1 MKRNPNLTKTNLN
14 HQLNIIETRVGS
26 RLAAA
31 YQLHPALVTRMVT
44 RARKATQTYEAD
56 LKTRRA
62 RTQAERIKHYEDADK
77 AAKQRRAKQLAKMQE
92 YDAEAQAWV
101 HRPLTHRSERSVSGG
116 ARRSSGP
123 KVDTIASLVADEME
137 RAGGTELQREAAA
150 KKLVVRW
157 LEVFEA
163 VHKLNHVESLRDVF
177 FGATGRRNL
186 QGSRSLRAADGA
198 PGELMTNLF
207 RCSEYVHLRGGN
219 TSNTAP

>member
-1 MKRNPNLTKTNLN
+1 MGASTGAAEQGPCGSQW
-14 HQLNIIETRVGS
+14 QL
-26 RLAAA
+26 
-31 YQLHPALVTRMVT
+31 
-44 RARKATQTYEAD
+44 
-56 LKTRRA
+56 
-62 RTQAERIKHYEDADK
+62 
-77 AAKQRRAKQLAKMQE
+77 
-92 YDAEAQAWV
+92 
-101 HRPLTHRSERSVSGG
+101 
-116 ARRSSGP
+116 RSSTA
-123 KVDTIASLVADEME
+123 VWE

-198 PGELMTNLF
+198 PGELMRNLF